1 MRLSKLSYLT
11 LWAVH
16 FDEVKKLYKDT
27 LGLPVAQ
34 ENENFVMFDTKG
46 ARLALH
52 RLTKAPPL
60 SRSTVEV
67 HLEVNDVDE
76 VYSSLRSKGV
86 RFDEPP
92 ANRPSWWWNLSS
104 SSLTCL
110 VIAPL
115 IRTCV
120 PFVFIMPSTF
130 DFRNWVASLARSRNS
145 FNSTV
150 STIFGMLNRHGG
162 LGAIRLKH
170 VLNA

>member
-1 MRLSKLSYLT
+1 MRLSKLTYLT

-16 FDEVKKLYKDT
+16 FDEVKTLYKDT

-52 RLTKAPPL
+52 RLIKAPPL

-86 RFDEPP
+86 MFDEPP
-92 ANRPSWWWNLSS
+92 ANRPWGIRSAGFKDPEGY
-104 SSLTCL
+104 
-110 VIAPL
+110 VVEIVGPL
-115 IRTCV
+115 K
-120 PFVFIMPSTF
+120 PGEPS
-130 DFRNWVASLARSRNS
+130 RGN
-145 FNSTV
+145 
-150 STIFGMLNRHGG
+150 
-162 LGAIRLKH
+162 
-170 VLNA
+170 